1 METNDGF
8 QLEFDEQSLNLLL
21 FILRMPANVLIAT
34 LVIDM
39 WVDLPLNP
47 LLATVLAVVGLIG
60 VGLEVFVAF
69 IVNPDS
75 VPEWLIKFSLIVLAL
90 TATATPLIFILDL
103 LLKVCS

>member
-1 METNDGF
+1 METNNRF

-34 LVIDM
+34 LVIGM

-47 LLATVLAVVGLIG
+47 LLAAVLAVVGLVG

-69 IVNPDS
+69 IINPDS